1 MSHSGIPFYFIPVL
15 AKLLC
20 TNLTV
25 LNASDLA
32 AEVLQHSFSW
42 VWKQM
47 KGIVKKREK
56 KIPLTVKVFEF
67 QFPFQKISIQG
78 PGKSPCLSFLTGTG
92 WSSPRTAVRQLG
104 RHLKGCK

>member
-56 KIPLTVKVFEF
+56 KIPLTVKVLNF
-67 QFPFQKISIQG
+67 
-78 PGKSPCLSFLTGTG
+78 SFL
-92 WSSPRTAVRQLG
+92 SKRSAFRAQEKALASAFSPAQVGPLQGQL
-104 RHLKGCK
+104 